1 MTDTHGIDETGPVP
15 RVAPLSSGDLVQLPD
30 VDGRAPRVA
39 LLVYRDADTDSRV
52 LKTAATLRDA
62 GAEVLIVGS
71 ARDRSGF
78 PAGHATS
85 PDGLPIY
92 RAPDLDLVRS
102 FSRAARVWRR
112 FRGRDPETGAVRTP
126 EDGTGSTATPPAVAQ
141 PARTQPTAEDQ
152 LAPRHTTDVAQ
163 ASPLARA
170 KALAADAYMR
180 TYQVGRLSYYW
191 LGAVRETRGFAPDA
205 VHANDG
211 NTLAPAMLLK
221 VLDGARIVYDSHEL
235 WLRRNVR
242 QDRWLAPAVEALTER
257 LGVAMSDGII
267 TVSPS
272 IVRWLQDTYRLR
284 VAPSLVRNI
293 PLREGAPPDPTEG
306 RLRELTGLTSD
317 DRIVSYVGGI
327 TTGRGLEETVEA
339 LTLLPG
345 NVHLVLLGF
354 GSPEYVDGL
363 VSLAATRGVGHR
375 MHLAGQVPGPD
386 VPRTLA
392 DADVAVVFVRPIVLS
407 YLYSLPNKLFESIHA
422 GLPIV
427 AADLPDTAAV
437 VREHGVGEVFDA
449 RTPAELAAAISD
461 VLADPAAFRAASRRA
476 ADRLDW
482 RFEAHELTDLYAR
495 VLRGV
500 RRGR

>member
-1 MTDTHGIDETGPVP
+1 V
-15 RVAPLSSGDLVQLPD
+15 V
-30 VDGRAPRVA
+30 
-39 LLVYRDADTDSRV
+39 
-52 LKTAATLRDA
+52 
-62 GAEVLIVGS
+62 
-71 ARDRSGF
+71 
-78 PAGHATS
+78 
-85 PDGLPIY
+85 
-92 RAPDLDLVRS
+92 
-102 FSRAARVWRR
+102 
-112 FRGRDPETGAVRTP
+112 
-126 EDGTGSTATPPAVAQ
+126 
-141 PARTQPTAEDQ
+141 
-152 LAPRHTTDVAQ
+152 
-163 ASPLARA
+163 RA

-191 LGAVRETRGFAPDA
+191 LGAVRETRRFAPDA

-221 VLDGARIVYDSHEL
+221 LLDGTRIVYDSHEL

-257 LGVAMSDGII
+257 VGVAMSDGII

-284 VAPSLVRNI
+284 VAPTLVRNI
-293 PLREGAPPDPTEG
+293 PLREGPAPDPADG
-306 RLRELTGLTSD
+306 RLRELTGLGPN

-327 TTGRGLEETVEA
+327 TNGRGLEETVEA
-339 LTLLPG
+339 LTLLPD

-363 VSLAATRGVGHR
+363 VALAAERGVGDR
-375 MHLAGQVPGPD
+375 MHLAGQVPGPQ
-386 VPRTLA
+386 VPQTLA

-449 RTPAELAAAISD
+449 RTPAELASAISD

-476 ADRLDW
+476 AQRLDW

-495 VLRGV
+495 VLRGA

>member
-1 MTDTHGIDETGPVP
+1 MTDSHAIDKTGPVP
-15 RVAPLSSGDLVQLPD
+15 RVAPLPPGDLVRLPE

-62 GAEVLIVGS
+62 GADVLIVGS

-92 RAPDLDLVRS
+92 RAPDLDLART

-112 FRGRDPETGAVRTP
+112 FRGRDPETVLTP
-126 EDGTGSTATPPAVAQ
+126 GNGPGSTATPPAVAR
-141 PARTQPTAEDQ
+141 PGRTQPTAEDRV
-152 LAPRHTTDVAQ
+152 APRHTTDGVP

-293 PLREGAPPDPTEG
+293 PLREGDPPDPADG
-306 RLRELTGLTSD
+306 RLRELTGLGPE

-339 LTLLPG
+339 LTLLPE

-363 VSLAATRGVGHR
+363 VARAAERGVGHR
-375 MHLAGQVPGPD
+375 VHLAGQVPGPQ
-386 VPRTLA
+386 VPQTLA

-449 RTPAELAAAISD
+449 RTPAELAAAIGD
-461 VLADPAAFRAASRRA
+461 VLADPGAFRTASRRA

-495 VLRGV
+495 VLRGA